1 MFNFIHNPTTK
12 EIGSSLED
20 FLSRLNGPGCIILD
34 GEDNSRTRVY
44 VTLQHGNE
52 PSGVMALF
60 RWLQEGRR
68 PKVRIVCLLVSVETA
83 LQAPMFH
90 YRSMP
95 GVRDVNR
102 CYQPPFNDVQG
113 QLAKNVLDIIHQ
125 YQPEAVI
132 DVHNTSGSGPAF
144 GVATHRDP
152 KHEALT
158 IPFSNKL
165 VITHLKLGALMDIS
179 EESFPTVTIEAGGR
193 LEQSSHDAAWQGL
206 EYYFTEE
213 DVLKLHKP
221 EWEIDILMEPIRIE
235 LKPKISLSYASTAN
249 TEFDV
254 TLKNNLDQLNF
265 TQVSPDTPLGWV
277 NRGGLNNFNI
287 QDYKH
292 QSTTSDWLQIKG
304 QQLYL
309 TQSAELFMITTD
321 PVIAIDDCLFYLV
334 KTPNIS

>member
-1 MFNFIHNPTTK
+1 
-12 EIGSSLED
+12 
-20 FLSRLNGPGCIILD
+20 
-34 GEDNSRTRVY
+34 
-44 VTLQHGNE
+44 
-52 PSGVMALF
+52 
-60 RWLQEGRR
+60 
-68 PKVRIVCLLVSVETA
+68 
-83 LQAPMFH
+83 
-90 YRSMP
+90 
-95 GVRDVNR
+95 
-102 CYQPPFNDVQG
+102 
-113 QLAKNVLDIIHQ
+113 
-125 YQPEAVI
+125 
-132 DVHNTSGSGPAF
+132 
-144 GVATHRDP
+144 
-152 KHEALT
+152 
-158 IPFSNKL
+158 
-165 VITHLKLGALMDIS
+165 
-179 EESFPTVTIEAGGR
+179 
-193 LEQSSHDAAWQGL
+193 
-206 EYYFTEE
+206 
-213 DVLKLHKP
+213 
-221 EWEIDILMEPIRIE
+221 MEPIRIE